1 NRNCWHDDY
10 CYYYYN
16 YFCYYIRPNLLC
28 LFKKVNEEVSMY
40 YYITL
45 ISTWIIPMFILIT
58 LLLASWR
65 KIPAYE
71 LFVEGGREGIQMAIS
86 ILPFLLG
93 MIVAIAILRSSGAL
107 DAFID
112 LLRPFLSKV
121 GVPLDLLPVAVIRPI
136 SGTAALAMTTELTQ
150 LYGPNS
156 HVGRLAATMQR
167 RTDTTL
173 YILTVYFGAVG
184 IKKMRYAL

>member
-1 NRNCWHDDY
+1 
-10 CYYYYN
+10 
-16 YFCYYIRPNLLC
+16 
-28 LFKKVNEEVSMY
+28 MY

-45 ISTWIIPMFILIT
+45 LSTCRIATFSVIT

-71 LFVEGGREGIQMAIS
+71 LFVEGGKEGIQMAIS

-112 LLRPFLSKV
+112 FLRPFLSKV
-121 GVPLDLLPVAVIRPI
+121 GVPPDILPLAVIRPI
-136 SGTAALAMTTELTQ
+136 SGTA
-150 LYGPNS
+150 
-156 HVGRLAATMQR
+156 
-167 RTDTTL
+167 
-173 YILTVYFGAVG
+173 
-184 IKKMRYAL
+184 

>member
-1 NRNCWHDDY
+1 
-10 CYYYYN
+10 
-16 YFCYYIRPNLLC
+16 
-28 LFKKVNEEVSMY
+28 MY

-58 LLLASWR
+58 LLLAGWR

-71 LFVEGGREGIQMAIS
+71 LFVEGGKEGIQMAIS

-112 LLRPFLSKV
+112 FLRPFLSKV
-121 GVPLDLLPVAVIRPI
+121 GVPPDILPLAVIRPI
-136 SGTAALAMTTELTQ
+136 SGTAALAMTTEITEI
-150 LYGPNS
+150 YGPNS
-156 HVGRLAATMQR
+156 YIGRLAATMQGS
-167 RTDTTL
+167 TDTTL

-184 IKKMRYAL
+184 IKKMRYALKVGLLADVIGIISALWITYLVFG